1 MLTRLED
8 LMTKTCN
15 NAVFT
20 FGRFNPPTIGH
31 QKLIEKIKSIAGDH
45 FIFLSHTHNKNTD
58 PLSYDV
64 KKRFVELFF
73 KDITVGEFD
82 TRTIIQVLQK
92 LESLGYQDITMV
104 AGSDRVDDFSNLLQK
119 YNGKEYYFNS
129 ITVVSAGL
137 RDPDGDDVSAI
148 SASLQRQAVKQ
159 NDYKKF
165 AIGVP
170 NAKYSVELFDA
181 VQQGMTK

>member
-1 MLTRLED
+1 MD
-8 LMTKTCN
+8 KTCN

-31 QKLIEKIKSIAGDH
+31 QKLIDKIKSIIGDH
-45 FIFLSHTHNKNTD
+45 YIFLSHTINSQTD
-58 PLSYDV
+58 PLSYEV
-64 KKRFVELFF
+64 KRKFVELFF
-73 KDITVGEFD
+73 KDIIVGDSE

-92 LESLGYQDITMV
+92 LHSLKYTNITMV
-104 AGSDRVDDFSNLLQK
+104 VGSDRVDSFSKLLQK
-119 YNGKEYYFNS
+119 YNGKEYQFDS

-137 RDPDGDDVSAI
+137 RDPDGDPASSI
-148 SASLQRQAVKQ
+148 SASSQRDAVQ
-159 NDYKKF
+159 NLDYEKF
-165 AIGVP
+165 TMGVP